1 MWKTPISRLRTIAI
15 AEAISY
21 LVLLFIA
28 MPLKYWA
35 GMPDVV
41 KYTGWAHG
49 VLFIAFCGA
58 LALAIL
64 PARLPLVFSGLVFLS
79 SLVPFGPFLLDR
91 RLKAYDREL
100 PIPAPRSREEVAG

>member
-1 MWKTPISRLRTIAI
+1 MWKTPVSRLRTIAI

-21 LVLLFIA
+21 LLLLCVA

-35 GMPDVV
+35 GMPEAV

-49 VLFIAFCGA
+49 VLFISFCIA

-64 PARLPLVFSGLVFLS
+64 PARLPLIFSGVVFLS
-79 SLVPFGPFLLDR
+79 SLIPFGPFLIDR
-91 RLKAYDREL
+91 RLRAYDR
-100 PIPAPRSREEVAG
+100 PPAPAPRSREKVAG